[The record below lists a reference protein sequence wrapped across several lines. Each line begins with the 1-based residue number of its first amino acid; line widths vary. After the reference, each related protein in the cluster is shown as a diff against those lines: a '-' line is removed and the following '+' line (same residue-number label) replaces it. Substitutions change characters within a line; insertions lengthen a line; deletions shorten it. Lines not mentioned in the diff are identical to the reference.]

1 MGFVMLHLPKDEC
14 TGLICYWKWGKVSF
28 LLTYM
33 CVCPSQFWPF
43 KLEAPIKFLSAF
55 VLIRGVW
62 ANIAFNC
69 EFINT
74 HTHNWHRNGSI
85 HLFIDVSFQHLSHLH
100 QITKCMPSRCES
112 AVDSDRQKNRN
123 RPVYYK
129 KTWWQNKKIG
139 HSLERFL
146 LYSSEIRRM
155 NEVHFSLV
163 GKSYK

>member
-33 CVCPSQFWPF
+33 CVYPSQFWPF

-112 AVDSDRQKNRN
+112 AVDSDRQKTEIDLYITRK
-123 RPVYYK
+123 PGGK
-129 KTWWQNKKIG
+129 KRKLVTPWKDSSCIRVKYAEWMKYI
-139 HSLERFL
+139 FL
-146 LYSSEIRRM
+146 W
-155 NEVHFSLV
+155 
-163 GKSYK
+163 